1 MKRLALVLSLICL
14 IAGGSK
20 AQDVF
25 NHIALG
31 VEVGTAGA
39 GVQIAA
45 PLGSMFQA
53 RFGYSMIPPVSLK
66 KTFSVPEHPGS
77 AVTGRGEDVSIDA
90 KATPNFSGLNLLFDF
105 FPVEDNGFHITA
117 GLSYGPK
124 DVIRVTNITPLP
136 QDYNTVGLD
145 VDGYTVRAINNKFEG
160 YLGVNSFRPYV
171 GVGVG
176 RAVNPDRRVN
186 VTADLGVLYWGKPG
200 LYAPGEPL
208 VGDMVDVRVTSAS
221 LNGRDEGLLS
231 KAEKFVVYPM
241 LNLHVFVNLF

>member
-1 MKRLALVLSLICL
+1 M
-14 IAGGSK
+14 
-20 AQDVF
+20 
-25 NHIALG
+25 
-31 VEVGTAGA
+31 
-39 GVQIAA
+39 
-45 PLGSMFQA
+45 
-53 RFGYSMIPPVSLK
+53 
-66 KTFSVPEHPGS
+66 
-77 AVTGRGEDVSIDA
+77 
-90 KATPNFSGLNLLFDF
+90 
-105 FPVEDNGFHITA
+105 
-117 GLSYGPK
+117 
-124 DVIRVTNITPLP
+124 
-136 QDYNTVGLD
+136 
-145 VDGYTVRAINNKFEG
+145 
-160 YLGVNSFRPYV
+160 